1 MTRRSVRRRL
11 AGWPAALGVLGLILM
26 ASVAESQQP
35 DPAEPLRPGDVVR
48 LRIWGDTLVVGDFPV
63 DELGRVVLPRLGA
76 RDVRAVSPQSLR
88 DDVVAEYQ
96 RMLRNPSVE
105 LLTFRR
111 VVILG
116 AVREPGVHHMPTGQ
130 SSLSDALA
138 LAGGVAPVG
147 RYDRVRIT
155 RDGQSVEHRLAS
167 DWRTG
172 DIALQSGDE
181 VFVPERPWLSRNQA
195 VMATVISSAVSVLV
209 AIIFVTSS

>member
-1 MTRRSVRRRL
+1 MG
-11 AGWPAALGVLGLILM
+11 GWPAVFGVLVLLVG
-26 ASVAESQQP
+26 AAAAECQQQA
-35 DPAEPLRPGDVVR
+35 DPADPLRPGDMVR
-48 LRIWGDTLVVGDFPV
+48 LRIWGDTLLAGDFPV
-63 DELGRVVLPRLGA
+63 DERGQVVLPRLGG
-76 RDVRAVSPQSLR
+76 RDVREISPQALR
-88 DDVVAEYQ
+88 DGVVAEYQ

-116 AVREPGVHHMPTGQ
+116 AVRDPGVHHMPTGQ

-138 LAGGVAPVG
+138 LAGGVAPDG

-155 RDGQSVEHRLAS
+155 RDGESVEHRLAS

-172 DIALQSGDE
+172 DIGLRSGDE
-181 VFVPERPWLSRNQA
+181 VFVPERPWLTRNQA